1 VTAPVTSSQRPADG
15 GGSPKPEWHPAR
27 LPSPGRARYALLL
40 LVMLLVGSYVGWS
53 TYNFAY
59 GSEAMQIKHRCAAE
73 YNRVAKGIDPSDPA
87 DQERWEAASTQL
99 DACTA
104 SVDTAQSWFV
114 LGGTA
119 LTLGLGLALMW
130 LLPRLL
136 LRKAGRR
143 SPAPPA
149 LQGMAEQAARDL
161 ALSRTP
167 EVLLGG
173 LRLRAAF
180 TVNRRRRAQIILPPG
195 ALALPPEQVEAII
208 RHETAH
214 AAAGD
219 VTLVW
224 LTRGTQWAVLAAL
237 LVPHLHLYL
246 AILLPGV
253 GTAPVTVLLMS
264 PLWFLHGSFASLYG
278 LEYALRALFL
288 LAAASLIA
296 AALLR
301 RREYEADLRS
311 IHGRS
316 PGPLEGVL
324 TEAPP
329 HNARWWRRPLA
340 LHPAP
345 VRRLAAIQRPEV
357 ILRGSVTGALAVGML
372 AGMSVPALYFTL
384 PQGQLRIVPW
394 GDLLH
399 AAGLVAG
406 MAVAVT
412 WGVPLWRN
420 TLTAL
425 TLERP
430 APVRRILPALPA
442 GVLLGLLVP
451 MWSTGLTYELGLL
464 PFGNW
469 FALVTVPIAVAG
481 AAGCSSALAGLWA
494 RRYAGSTPTRR
505 HWLTAAAVNTI
516 LFVGAFWFGS
526 YTAWNLETY
535 REDQATSGWTDWW
548 NGYISYGLAGSPA
561 VVGTAVAALALLVW
575 WWLLRRPAEDTLRST
590 KQRCLDGSLVL
601 TVPTVLAVSAAA
613 AVGGL
618 AARWA
623 ATPAEGPDGSEA
635 AFLFA
640 NLCAPAL
647 AGAACLSTLILLA
660 GARGLPTAIAAAPL
674 TTLAVSVGEW
684 ARHLTSWH
692 YPMSIA
698 QHLTTKPLTLLG
710 LFLLTAGLPA
720 ALLSNHTYLSRHR
733 RAVLIA
739 APLVAA
745 LLAAGGVAAALQ
757 IPVVPFVSP
766 PQLPV
771 SK

>member
-1 VTAPVTSSQRPADG
+1 
-15 GGSPKPEWHPAR
+15 
-27 LPSPGRARYALLL
+27 
-40 LVMLLVGSYVGWS
+40 MLLAGSYVGWS
-53 TYNFAY
+53 TSYNFAH
-59 GSEAMQIKHRCAAE
+59 GSEAMQIKYRCAAE
-73 YNRVAKGIDPSDPA
+73 YSRAVENINPSDPA
-87 DQERWEAASTQL
+87 DEERWEAASTQL

-136 LRKAGRR
+136 LRKAGPR
-143 SPAPPA
+143 SPAPPTW
-149 LQGMAEQAARDL
+149 QGMAEQAARDL

-195 ALALPPEQVEAII
+195 ALTLPPEQVEAII

-224 LTRGTQWAVLAAL
+224 LTRGVRWAVLAAL
-237 LVPHLHLYL
+237 LIPQLHLYL
-246 AILLPGV
+246 IIVLPNM
-253 GTAPVTVLLMS
+253 GTMPVTVLLMS
-264 PLWFLHGSFASLYG
+264 PLWFLHGSFANLYG
-278 LEYALRALFL
+278 LEYVLQALFL
-288 LAAASLIA
+288 LVATSLIA

-316 PGPLEGVL
+316 PGPLESVL

-329 HNARWWRRPLA
+329 HDARWWRRPLA

-345 VRRLAAIQRPEV
+345 VRRLAAIHRPEL

-372 AGMSVPALYFTL
+372 VGMSVPTLYFTL
-384 PQGQLRIVPW
+384 PQGRLRIVPG

-399 AAGLVAG
+399 ITGLVAG
-406 MAVAVT
+406 LAVAVA
-412 WGVPLWRN
+412 WGVPLWRS
-420 TLTAL
+420 TLIAHAF
-425 TLERP
+425 ERP
-430 APVRRILPALPA
+430 VPVRRTLPTFPV
-442 GVLLGLLVP
+442 GVLLGLLAP
-451 MWSTGLTYELGLL
+451 IWPTGLTYGLGPL

-548 NGYISYGLAGSPA
+548 NGYISYGLAKQSRCGRDSSGCP
-561 VVGTAVAALALLVW
+561 
-575 WWLLRRPAEDTLRST
+575 RPA
-590 KQRCLDGSLVL
+590 GLV
-601 TVPTVLAVSAAA
+601 VAPAPPCRGHSSVNKAAVS
-613 AVGGL
+613 G
-618 AARWA
+618 RQS
-623 ATPAEGPDGSEA
+623 GSDRA
-635 AFLFA
+635 HGTG
-640 NLCAPAL
+640 CQRRRR
-647 AGAACLSTLILLA
+647 SRRT
-660 GARGLPTAIAAAPL
+660 RSPL
-674 TTLAVSVGEW
+674 GRDPS
-684 ARHLTSWH
+684 
-692 YPMSIA
+692 
-698 QHLTTKPLTLLG
+698 
-710 LFLLTAGLPA
+710 
-720 ALLSNHTYLSRHR
+720 R
-733 RAVLIA
+733 RARRIRSSL
-739 APLVAA
+739 PLRQPVRTG
-745 LLAAGGVAAALQ
+745 AG
-757 IPVVPFVSP
+757 
-766 PQLPV
+766 
-771 SK
+771 